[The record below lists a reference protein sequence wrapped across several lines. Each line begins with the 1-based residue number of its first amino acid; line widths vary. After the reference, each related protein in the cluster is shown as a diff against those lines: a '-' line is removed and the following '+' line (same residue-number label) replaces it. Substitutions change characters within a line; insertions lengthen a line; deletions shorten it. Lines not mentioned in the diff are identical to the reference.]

1 MKSGQRGQLGPD
13 LVDVVARRDHE
24 CRPYRGP
31 EEHHIADLLLI
42 AHLAFV
48 VFVAVGGLLVMRWP
62 RAAWIQLPAAA
73 WGVAVE
79 AFGWTCP
86 LTPIEDELRR
96 SAGEVAAGGDFIA
109 RTILPV
115 LYPEG
120 LTRDGQLVLAATAL
134 VVNLGIYANAGSRS
148 GGRFAIARYLWALPN
163 TLVGLVLAAA
173 AMHGGAA
180 RLVDGVLEVHGPL
193 VGAILRRLVPLAG
206 GPVAITFGHIVAA
219 ETRSLLHGT
228 RAHERVHVG
237 QCERWGPVFIPV
249 YLLAS
254 AWSWLRGSGAY
265 WGNYFERQARAEELS
280 ASRRIERGSG

>member
-1 MKSGQRGQLGPD
+1 MFPVPD
-13 LVDVVARRDHE
+13 S
-24 CRPYRGP
+24 P
-31 EEHHIADLLLI
+31 EAHHIADLLLI
-42 AHLAFV
+42 VHLAFV
-48 VFVAVGGLLVMRWP
+48 VFVGVGGLLVMRWP
-62 RAAWIQLPAAA
+62 RAAWIHLPAAA

-86 LTPIEDELRR
+86 LTPIEDAFRR

-120 LTRDGQLVLAATAL
+120 LTRDAQLMLAAAAL
-134 VVNLGIYANAGSRS
+134 AVNLGIYANAGSRRN
-148 GGRFAIARYLWALPN
+148 GRFAIARYLWAFPN
-163 TLVGLVLAAA
+163 TLVGSVLAVAA
-173 AMHGGAA
+173 ARGGSA

-193 VGAILRRLVPLAG
+193 VGAILHRLVPLAS

-219 ETRSLLHGT
+219 ESRSLLAGT
-228 RAHERVHVG
+228 RAHERVHVR

-254 AWSWLRGSGAY
+254 TWSWLRGNGAY
-265 WGNYFERQARAEELS
+265 WGNYFERQARAEEF
-280 ASRRIERGSG
+280 RVN